1 MEGTRPATQPATV
14 EVATDAMRTR
24 RSRTHLVVSARGD
37 DRLSVST
44 MMTARHIRSSSASPS
59 RPRLEIGRLDYVVP
73 SPSRKGTVALRARS
87 PPTRP
92 HPHREEFSTHHHLL
106 RRRRF
111 RRRRLRFRRR
121 RRDCAVVASDCAVV
135 ASNPTVVASTNRVD
149 AWSLTSTPTTTMAA
163 TMATAR
169 VVIGPFAAA
178 RATRRKGSGMNPPPA
193 IQSPSTPPRRR
204 SKPPKSP
211 HAPPPVE
218 RIADSFANAS
228 AVSSRSAA
236 SEERE
241 VSASAFASPVSTS
254 PRAPG
259 EDFGRSDAETA
270 SASASSSGSSA
281 SAWSR
286 RGSPRDANMLSSC
299 FAAAPRAGSHPMPP
313 RNPPAA
319 PVASSC
325 VWRSA
330 GGRMRRRR
338 VRDG

>member
-1 MEGTRPATQPATV
+1 
-14 EVATDAMRTR
+14 
-24 RSRTHLVVSARGD
+24 
-37 DRLSVST
+37 
-44 MMTARHIRSSSASPS
+44 
-59 RPRLEIGRLDYVVP
+59 
-73 SPSRKGTVALRARS
+73 
-87 PPTRP
+87 
-92 HPHREEFSTHHHLL
+92 
-106 RRRRF
+106 
-111 RRRRLRFRRR
+111 
-121 RRDCAVVASDCAVV
+121 
-135 ASNPTVVASTNRVD
+135 
-149 AWSLTSTPTTTMAA
+149 
-163 TMATAR
+163 
-169 VVIGPFAAA
+169 
-178 RATRRKGSGMNPPPA
+178 MNPPPA

-204 SKPPKSP
+204 SKSSKSP

-236 SEERE
+236 SEVRE
-241 VSASAFASPVSTS
+241 ISASAFASPVSTS

-281 SAWSR
+281 SASSR

-330 GGRMRRRR
+330 GWEDEAPACARWMTDEAAAGAGRCATGGARARRSAAVARR
-338 VRDG
+338 AACASAAPPGRKASLTSPPMSLTISLTGSSHNSFALALTFVVTSPSCLQNSPGCTEGLPDGGPPPCQPGGGRR